1 MGGIRDIPN
10 QEPKYDAFNAQTVL
24 CPVSV
29 ENKSV
34 ISWSFQSLTLGMQ
47 CPSFVIDRQADVEV
61 TKRGMSLRG
70 RSVAALMD

>member
-1 MGGIRDIPN
+1 MGGIRDIP
-10 QEPKYDAFNAQTVL
+10 KYDVFNAQTVL

-47 CPSFVIDRQADVEV
+47 WPSFVIDVEV
-61 TKRGMSLRG
+61 TIQGMSVRA
-70 RSVAALMD
+70 VASLMD